1 MANIITAGNSTNG
14 GTAISTDTS
23 GTLNIVT
30 GSGSGANA
38 ITIDASQ
45 NVTMAGNVTASG
57 TLAVTGAQ
65 TIGGNLT
72 VTGTLSATGGVT
84 GSITRATA
92 VASTSGTSIDF
103 TGIPSGVKRIT
114 VMLYDVS
121 TTGSSPPQIQIG
133 SGSFTT
139 SGYTAIGQ
147 NGTTIQNST
156 TGFITTGSWAGTSIK
171 SGSIVL
177 TNITGNAWVASGV
190 SVDIPPGAGNASYCA
205 GRVTLGGT
213 LDRVRI
219 TTVNGT
225 DTFDLGSI
233 NILYE

>member
-14 GTAISTDTS
+14 GTAITTDTS

-30 GSGSGANA
+30 GSGSGSNA

-45 NVTMAGNVTASG
+45 AVTMPG

-72 VTGTLSATGGVT
+72 VSGTLSASGGVS
-84 GSITRATA
+84 GGIRSGTA

-103 TGIPSGVKRIT
+103 TSLPTGIKRIT
-114 VMLYDVS
+114 VMFNAVS
-121 TTGSSPPQIQIG
+121 TNGTAMLLAQIG
-133 SGSFTT
+133 AGSVTT
-139 SGYTAIGQ
+139 SGYVSAAAYTGASAGGATSTAGYILTAAAGAT
-147 NGTTIQNST
+147 NTS
-156 TGFITTGSWAGTSIK
+156 TGSLVITLLGSNLWISSSVLARQDGYVSSAGGT
-171 SGSIVL
+171 
-177 TNITGNAWVASGV
+177 
-190 SVDIPPGAGNASYCA
+190 
-205 GRVTLGGT
+205 VTLGGT

-225 DTFDLGSI
+225 DTFDAGSI

>member
-45 NVTMAGNVTASG
+45 NVTIAGNVTASG
-57 TLAVTGAQ
+57 TLAVTSNQ
-65 TIGGNLT
+65 TVGGNLT
-72 VTGTLSATGGVT
+72 VTGTLSASGGIT
-84 GSITRATA
+84 GSISRGTT

-103 TGIPSGVKRIT
+103 TGIPAGVKRIT

-121 TTGSSPPQIQIG
+121 TSGSSFPQIQIG

-139 SGYTAIGQ
+139 SGYTSIGQ
-147 NGTTIQNST
+147 NGITVQSST
-156 TGFITTGSWAGTSIK
+156 TGFLTTGSWVASSIK

-177 TNITGNAWVASGV
+177 TAMSNTVWVGSGV
-190 SVDIPPGAGNASYCA
+190 SIDIPAGNASYCT
-205 GRVTLGGT
+205 GRVTIGGV